1 MYMLYDLIIIGGG
14 VAGLG
19 AAVYAARYEMN
30 VLVVAGNFGGLL
42 LQTHLVENY
51 IGFKSISAI
60 ELTNNIIE
68 HAKSYKKVTMKEA
81 MVNDIKKLKN
91 SVKIK
96 TTKGEFEG
104 KTILFATGSFHRQLG
119 IPGEKEYS
127 GKGVSYCGTCDAPM
141 FHNKTVAIIGG
152 SDSAAKESILL
163 AQFAKK
169 VYIISRGEKLRAE
182 PVNFKNVLANK
193 KIEIIYKTN
202 VKEVKGKQFVTNII
216 LDNEYKGST
225 ELKLDGMFIEIGYIP
240 KTELAEKIGVKT
252 NKKHEIIVDKH
263 SQTNVDGVYSAGD
276 CTDYDFKQ
284 AITGVAQ
291 GAHAAQAAYE
301 YIKNLK
307 VDY

>member
-169 VYIISRGEKLRAE
+169 VYIIYRGEKLRAE

>member
-1 MYMLYDLIIIGGG
+1 MLYDLIIIGGG

-169 VYIISRGEKLRAE
+169 VYIIYRGEKLRAE

>member
-1 MYMLYDLIIIGGG
+1 MIYDLIIIGGG
-14 VAGLG
+14 VAAMG
-19 AAVYAARYEMN
+19 AAVYAARYELN
-30 VLVVAGNFGGLL
+30 VLVLAGNFGGLL
-42 LQTHLVENY
+42 QQTHVVENY
-51 IGFKSISAI
+51 IGFKTISAM
-60 ELTNNIIE
+60 ELTTKIID
-68 HAKSYKKVTMKEA
+68 HAKSYKKVTMKET
-81 MVNDIKKLKN
+81 MVKDIRKLKD
-91 SVKIK
+91 SFKLK

-104 KTILFATGSFHRQLG
+104 KTVLFATGSFHRQLG

-141 FHNKTVAIIGG
+141 FAGKTVAIVGG

-169 VYIISRGEKLRAE
+169 VYIIYRGEKLRAE
-182 PVNFKNVLANK
+182 PINFNNVLANK
-193 KIEIIYKTN
+193 KVEIIYKTN
-202 VKEVKGKQFVTNII
+202 VKEVKGGKFVTSII
-216 LDNEYKGST
+216 LDTPHKGSP
-225 ELKLDGMFIEIGYIP
+225 ELKLNGMFIEIGYIP
-240 KTELAEKIGVKT
+240 KTELAEKIGVKL

-263 SQTNVDGVYSAGD
+263 SQTNVPGVYSAGD

-301 YIKNLK
+301 HIKKLK

>member
-1 MYMLYDLIIIGGG
+1 
-14 VAGLG
+14 
-19 AAVYAARYEMN
+19 
-30 VLVVAGNFGGLL
+30 
-42 LQTHLVENY
+42 
-51 IGFKSISAI
+51 
-60 ELTNNIIE
+60 
-68 HAKSYKKVTMKEA
+68 YKKVTMKEA

-169 VYIISRGEKLRAE
+169 VYIIYRGEKLRAE

>member
-1 MYMLYDLIIIGGG
+1 MIYDMIIIGGG

-42 LQTHLVENY
+42 QQTHVVENY
-51 IGFKSISAI
+51 IGFKTISAI
-60 ELTNNIIE
+60 DLTKKIID
-68 HAKSYKKVTMKEA
+68 HAKSYKKVTMKET
-81 MVNDIKKLKN
+81 MVKDIKKLRN
-91 SVKIK
+91 TFKIK
-96 TTKGEFEG
+96 TGKGEFEG
-104 KTILFATGSFHRQLG
+104 KTVLFATGSFHRQLG

-141 FHNKTVAIIGG
+141 FAGKTVSIIGG

-169 VYIISRGEKLRAE
+169 VYIIYRGDKLRAE
-182 PVNFKNVLANK
+182 PVNFKTVLANK

-202 VKEVKGKQFVTNII
+202 VKEVKGNKFVTHLI

-301 YIKNLK
+301 HIKNFK

>member
-1 MYMLYDLIIIGGG
+1 MIYDFIIIGGG

-19 AAVYAARYEMN
+19 AAVYAARYELN
-30 VLVVAGNFGGLL
+30 TLVIAGNLGGLL
-42 LQTHLVENY
+42 QQTHYVENY
-51 IGFKSISAI
+51 IGFKTISAMD
-60 ELTNNIIE
+60 LTQKIID
-68 HAKSYKKVTMKEA
+68 HAKSYKKVTMKDA
-81 MVNDIKKLKN
+81 MVKDIKKLKD
-91 SVKIK
+91 SFKLK

-104 KTILFATGSFHRQLG
+104 RTLLFATGSFHRQLG

-127 GKGVSYCGTCDAPM
+127 GKGVSYCGSCDGIM
-141 FHNKTVAIIGG
+141 FRNKTVAIIGG
-152 SDSAAKESILL
+152 SDSAAKEAILL

-169 VYIISRGEKLRAE
+169 VYIIYRGEKLRAE

-202 VKEVKGKQFVTNII
+202 IKEFKGGQFLKHII
-216 LDNEYKGST
+216 LDAPYKGSG
-225 ELKLDGMFIEIGYIP
+225 ELKLDGVFIEIGYIP
-240 KTELAEKIGVKT
+240 KTELAEKIGVKL

-263 SQTNVDGVYSAGD
+263 SQTNVPGVYSAGD

-301 YIKNLK
+301 YIKKRNG
-307 VDY
+307 